1 MSDPDLEVVRAM
13 LRERVGNQGLK
24 LIAGQV
30 EMSTSGLRQFL
41 GGTRPIRA
49 TRRKVLAWRR
59 RYVDGDLRTEDEVL
73 VDELLA
79 ARPGALRPEL
89 RRRMLALL
97 ADGNGLKDVP
107 PSGPDGRGCVILQ
120 PVFHLD
126 LRTCAHG
133 GS

>member
-1 MSDPDLEVVRAM
+1 MSDPDLEAVRAM

-24 LIAGQV
+24 LVAGEV
-30 EMSTSGLRQFL
+30 EMSASGLRQFL
-41 GGTRPIRA
+41 GGTRPVRA

-59 RYVDGDLRTEDEVL
+59 RYVDGDPRTEDEVL

-79 ARPGALRPEL
+79 ARPKALRPEL

-97 ADGNGLKDVP
+97 ADGNGLQDVAL
-107 PSGPDGRGCVILQ
+107 PDGRGCVILQ

-133 GS
+133 ES

>member
-1 MSDPDLEVVRAM
+1 MSDPDLEAVRAL
-13 LRERVGNQGLK
+13 LRERVGNQGLA
-24 LIAGQV
+24 LVAGEV
-30 EMSTSGLRQFL
+30 EMSASGLRQFL
-41 GGTRPIRA
+41 GGTRPVRA

-59 RYVDGDLRTEDEVL
+59 RYVDGDPRTEDEVL

-79 ARPGALRPEL
+79 ARPRALRPEL

-97 ADGNGLKDVP
+97 ADANGLEDVP
-107 PSGPDGRGCVILQ
+107 LPGAGRGCVVLQ

-126 LRTCAHG
+126 LRTCPHG